1 MTGSLIPSHNS
12 IARKLFMY
20 IFFAGFFMTVFITSL
35 ILYIQ
40 YFHEINNIKK
50 ILSNVKTGYLPSVSS
65 TLWASDY
72 ELLELQLKAIV
83 NLPDIV
89 YVSVKFPEGKI
100 ISAGNI
106 PSGKTITGIFPL
118 VSNFRDKEIP
128 LGTLTVTAT
137 LNNVYSKLID
147 TAWLVIG
154 GSALVIFIMCTI
166 FLIAFQTFVGKNLS
180 YLSLQVSEFDPYRRD
195 KTFELK
201 DRFNTED
208 ELSKLLN
215 AFNGMCRNL
224 NNAFTELEEANQHLR
239 QEIKEREQAQTSL
252 RESEERFRALFEQ
265 ASVGVAQIETKT
277 GKFLKIN
284 KTYCDIVGYTV
295 EEMKNLTFQQLTDH
309 DDSDMCSI
317 NLLIEGKIKEFTAE
331 KRCYHK
337 SGSTVWVNLT
347 VSPLRTEGEEV
358 NYYMAVVQDIT
369 GRKAMEEQ
377 KNKLEHQLR
386 QSQKMEA
393 IGTLAGGI
401 AHDFN
406 NILSAII
413 GFTEISILELPPDSP
428 LNDYLNRVLL
438 SGNRAKELVKQILAF
453 SRKDHQETKPVEISS
468 AIRESLK
475 LLRPLLPST
484 VDIRENIQTQSGIIM
499 ADTTQIHQ
507 VLMNL
512 CTNASYAMR
521 EKGGVLHIELS
532 DIDISSSFI
541 RELEEGPYVRLTVSD
556 TGPGMEKNV
565 MEKIFEPYFTTKK
578 QGDGTGM
585 GLSVVYGIVKNHG
598 GHISVYSEPGKGSAF
613 HVYLPKIE
621 HEIISEISEPVKGGH
636 ERILFVDDE
645 KELVHLYK
653 VMLQNLGYDVTVTS
667 DSEEALHLFR
677 QEPYKFDLLITDY
690 TMPKLTG
697 RELSIEILKIKP
709 DFPVILC
716 SGFSETFN
724 KEHAVEAGIR
734 EFLMKPLNKKIVAQA
749 IRKVLDK
756 N

>member
-1 MTGSLIPSHNS
+1 MSKSLIPSSHS

-20 IFFAGFFMTVFITSL
+20 IFLAGLFMTVFSTSL
-35 ILYIQ
+35 MLYIQ
-40 YFHEINNIKK
+40 YCQEINNIKK
-50 ILSNVKTGYLPSVSS
+50 SLANVKTGYLPSVSS

-72 ELLELQLKAIV
+72 ELLEQQLKAIV

-106 PSGKTITGIFPL
+106 PSGKTITGVFPL
-118 VSNFRDKEIP
+118 IATFRDREIP

-137 LNNVYSKLID
+137 LNNVYSELVD
-147 TAWLVIG
+147 TAWIVMS
-154 GSALVIFIMCTI
+154 GSSLIIFVMCGI
-166 FLIAFQTFVGKNLS
+166 FLLAFQTFVGKQLS
-180 YLSLQVSEFDPYRRD
+180 YLALQVSEFDPYRHD

-201 DRFNTED
+201 DRFHTED

-215 AFNGMCRNL
+215 AFNGMCKNL
-224 NNAFTELEEANQHLR
+224 SNAFTELEEANQHLR
-239 QEIKEREQAQTSL
+239 QEIKEREHAQASL

-265 ASVGVAQIETKT
+265 AAVGVAQIETKT
-277 GKFLKIN
+277 GKFMKIN
-284 KTYCDIVGYTV
+284 KTYCDIVGYTI
-295 EEMKNLTFQQLTDH
+295 EEMAALTFEQLTDH
-309 DDSDMCSI
+309 DDSDLCSM
-317 NLLIEGKIKEFTAE
+317 NLLIEGKIKEFTSE
-331 KRCYHK
+331 KRYYHK

-347 VSPLRTEGEEV
+347 VSPLWTKGEEG

-369 GRKAMEEQ
+369 ERKIMEEQ

-406 NILSAII
+406 NILGAII
-413 GFTEISILELPPDSP
+413 GFTELSILDLPPDSP
-428 LNDYLNRVLL
+428 VNDYLNRILL
-438 SGNRAKELVKQILAF
+438 SGNRARELVKQILSF
-453 SRKDHQETKPVEISS
+453 SRKEHQECKPVEIGSV
-468 AIRESLK
+468 IRESLK

-484 VDIRENIQTQSGIIM
+484 VDIRENIQSQSGIIM

-507 VLMNL
+507 ILMNL

-521 EKGGVLHIELS
+521 EKGGLIHIELA
-532 DIDISSSFI
+532 DIDISIPFPG
-541 RELEEGPYVRLTVSD
+541 ELKAGPYVMLTVSD

-565 MEKIFEPYFTTKK
+565 MERIFEPYFTTKK
-578 QGDGTGM
+578 HGEGTGM
-585 GLSVVYGIVKNHG
+585 GLSVVYGIVKNYG
-598 GHISVYSEPGKGSAF
+598 GHVIVYSEPGKGTSF
-613 HVYLPKIE
+613 HIYLPRIE
-621 HEIISEISEPVKGGH
+621 HRVIPEISEPVKGGD

-645 KELVHLYK
+645 KELVNVYR
-653 VMLQNLGYDVTVTS
+653 VMLKNLGYEVTATE
-667 DSEEALHLFR
+667 DSEEALNLFR

-697 RELSIEILKIKP
+697 RELSDEILKVKP

-724 KEHAVEAGIR
+724 KEHAIEAGIK

-756 N
+756 K